1 MLLRFCALIVYLH
14 LIATLC
20 IVFESHLRRYVHGTS
35 GNTTVFGAHAP
46 NTKSPHIIDC
56 GFDPSVRFRPPH
68 TSSRPHSDPRC
79 TIASA
84 LDSLRRQLTV
94 TSSETRPSPR
104 PLSLFSH
111 SGLPSRVYPHSL
123 SPILIHRI
131 LSRSGPATIPIRATR
146 VRGLSAH
153 SGQTS
158 PCTRPSDQSD
168 RNLHATL
175 FTCFAKL

>member
-1 MLLRFCALIVYLH
+1 MIENV
-14 LIATLC
+14 
-20 IVFESHLRRYVHGTS
+20 
-35 GNTTVFGAHAP
+35 NTTVFGAHAP

-68 TSSRPHSDPRC
+68 TSSRPRSDLCC
-79 TIASA
+79 TFASA
-84 LDSLRRQLTV
+84 FDSLRRQLIV

-111 SGLPSRVYPHSL
+111 SGLPSRVYFHSL
-123 SPILIHRI
+123 SPIPIHQR
-131 LSRSGPATIPIRATR
+131 LSRSGPAIVPICATH

-153 SGQTS
+153 SGQAS

-168 RNLHATL
+168 RNFHATFSHASQSFRL
-175 FTCFAKL
+175 WSDTRPDSRHHDTDEFPF

>member
-1 MLLRFCALIVYLH
+1 MV
-14 LIATLC
+14 IAVCSLPRPFLPPIC
-20 IVFESHLRRYVHGTS
+20 HAS
-35 GNTTVFGAHAP
+35 TTVFGAHAP

-84 LDSLRRQLTV
+84 LDSLRRQLIV

-111 SGLPSRVYPHSL
+111 SGPPSRVYFRSL
-123 SPILIHRI
+123 SPIPIHRR
-131 LSRSGPATIPIRATR
+131 LPRSGPATIPIRATR
-146 VRGLSAH
+146 VRGLSAY

>member
-1 MLLRFCALIVYLH
+1 MVLSTA
-14 LIATLC
+14 
-20 IVFESHLRRYVHGTS
+20 
-35 GNTTVFGAHAP
+35 NTTVFGAHAP

-56 GFDPSVRFRPPH
+56 GFDTSVRFRPPH
-68 TSSRPHSDPRC
+68 TSLRPRSDPCC
-79 TIASA
+79 TIANA
-84 LDSLRRQLTV
+84 FDSLRCQLIIA
-94 TSSETRPSPR
+94 SSGARPSPR
-104 PLSLFSH
+104 PLALFSH
-111 SGLPSRVYPHSL
+111 SVPPSRVYFHRL
-123 SPILIHRI
+123 SPIPIHRR
-131 LSRSGPATIPIRATR
+131 LSRSGPATVPIRATR